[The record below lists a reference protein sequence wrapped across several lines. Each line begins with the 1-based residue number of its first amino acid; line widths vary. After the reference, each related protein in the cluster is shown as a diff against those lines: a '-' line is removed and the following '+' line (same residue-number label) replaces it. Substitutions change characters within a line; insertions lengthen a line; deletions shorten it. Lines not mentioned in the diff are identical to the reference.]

1 MGRWFTSNV
10 VLLTDPQKT
19 FISTT
24 DSQESLLWFPIHN
37 PPALGITTASN
48 SVAKDSVRLT
58 SSQHLHLDT
67 YTTVYL
73 YRNSVFRPMFFTE
86 LSILETYKFL
96 IGKHTSFFDLS
107 TFSSAAE
114 SVYNMWSV
122 ISLNYVSFVQGSEAM
137 NHTVKSMCFLRE
149 RSFERYTVNKAISP
163 APSQRSERYFL
174 GA

>member
-1 MGRWFTSNV
+1 
-10 VLLTDPQKT
+10 
-19 FISTT
+19 
-24 DSQESLLWFPIHN
+24 
-37 PPALGITTASN
+37 
-48 SVAKDSVRLT
+48 
-58 SSQHLHLDT
+58 
-67 YTTVYL
+67 
-73 YRNSVFRPMFFTE
+73 MFFTE

-114 SVYNMWSV
+114 SVYNTWSV

-149 RSFERYTVNKAISP
+149 RSFERYTVNEAISP